1 LIQKINFNF
10 MIRNLLLLSISFA
23 LSASTHAQ
31 AQRFIFMEHFTNTR
45 CGICAAT
52 NPGYYQLL
60 TNYKGHYHHLSIH
73 PAIPYSSCLLYQ
85 ANKEDQDLR
94 TSHYSIIGTP
104 TVVFNGT
111 TKKSASSVT
120 AAFLDAELKRESP
133 IQLEVSENGG
143 SPRATNIVISTLG
156 AKPSGK
162 HRLYVALAERVL
174 DYASP
179 NGEKTHYDVFRDFM
193 SAPAGDPI
201 VLADQGGSV
210 VQAYSMDLQ
219 PSWNPDQIYV
229 LAWVQDETTREVLNS
244 GTKLDLASSLE
255 SVSSLAFGIHPNPV
269 GDKLLIR
276 FPGRIPANARL
287 VVTNLLGRVLHT
299 SSLQNNQ
306 VGVIELDVQ
315 RFDRGI
321 YFARLESGN
330 KRVTKKWVKQ

>member
-1 LIQKINFNF
+1 
-10 MIRNLLLLSISFA
+10 MIRNLLFLSISFA
-23 LSASTHAQ
+23 LSISLHAQ
-31 AQRFIFMEHFTNTR
+31 SKRYIFMEHFTNTR

-60 TNYKGHYHHLSIH
+60 SNYKGHYHHLSIH

-85 ANKEDQDLR
+85 ANKDDQDLR
-94 TSHYSIIGTP
+94 TSYYSIIGTP
-104 TVVFNGT
+104 TIVFNGT
-111 TKKSASSVT
+111 TKKSASSVN

-133 IQLEVSENGG
+133 IQLKVTENGG
-143 SPRATNIVISTLG
+143 SPRSATIVISTYG

-179 NGEKTHYDVFRDFM
+179 NGEKTHHDVFRDFM
-193 SAPAGDPI
+193 SAPTGDPI
-201 VLADQGGSV
+201 VLADQGGDV
-210 VQAYSMDLQ
+210 MQAYSMDLQ

-229 LAWVQDETTREVLNS
+229 LAWVQDEVTREVLNS

-255 SVSSLAFGIHPNPV
+255 SVPSLTFAINPNPV
-269 GDKLLIR
+269 GDKLMIQ
-276 FPGRIPANARL
+276 FPSRLPEKARL

-299 SSLQNNQ
+299 SSLKNNPA
-306 VGVIELDVQ
+306 GILELDVQ

-321 YFARLESGN
+321 YFARIESGN
-330 KRVTKKWVKQ
+330 NRITKKWVKQ